1 MKVIQK
7 VLIKQVITKESK
19 QKLSESFKNRRIQ
32 LEQECQQLLFEQK
45 KIQAKST
52 FSKEEIRRRFKR
64 EIDRRK
70 KKIQQLQFKLELLEI
85 LDIGSEIVEREVD
98 ALFEVEVGMNWAEL
112 QDKKSIV
119 IKDGIIIR
127 IDN

>member
-70 KKIQQLQFKLELLEI
+70 KKIQQLQFKLEQLEI

>member
-70 KKIQQLQFKLELLEI
+70 KKIQQLQFKLEQLEI

-98 ALFEVEVGMNWAEL
+98 RSEEHTSEL
-112 QDKKSIV
+112 QSRGHLVCRLLLEKK
-119 IKDGIIIR
+119 KQKKTLKL
-127 IDN
+127 

>member
-70 KKIQQLQFKLELLEI
+70 KKIQQLQFKLEQLEI

-98 ALFEVEVGMNWAEL
+98 ALIEVEVGMNWAEL

>member
-70 KKIQQLQFKLELLEI
+70 KKIQQLQFKLEQLEI
-85 LDIGSEIVEREVD
+85 LDIGSEIVERERS
-98 ALFEVEVGMNWAEL
+98 EERRVGKSIG
-112 QDKKSIV
+112 QDKRRAV
-119 IKDGIIIR
+119 
-127 IDN
+127 